1 MQDLETHLFARE
13 VALHAAD
20 VRNSEIRLRELLA
33 EDFREF
39 GRSGGCY
46 DLSEIIASL
55 TGEEMEAKVGVED
68 FKVARLGDIVA
79 LVTYRSVRQEE
90 GGVQVATN
98 RSSIWRLEPDGS
110 WRMVF
115 HQGTPAA

>member
-1 MQDLETHLFARE
+1 MQDLESHLFARE

-39 GRSGGCY
+39 GRSGGRY

-55 TGEEMEAKVGVED
+55 TGEDAEAKVEVED
-68 FKVARLGDIVA
+68 FKVARLGEIVA
-79 LVTYRSVRQEE
+79 LATYRSIRRRED
-90 GGVQVATN
+90 GVQTATN
-98 RSSIWRLEPDGS
+98 RSSIWRLELDGS

>member
-13 VALHAAD
+13 VALHTAD
-20 VRNSEIRLRELLA
+20 VRKSEIRLRELLA

-39 GRSGGCY
+39 GRSGGCH
-46 DLSEIIASL
+46 DLPEIITSL
-55 TGEEMEAKVGVED
+55 TEEGAEARVEVED
-68 FKVARLGDIVA
+68 FKVARLGDIIA
-79 LVTYRSVRQEE
+79 LATYRSIRLQED
-90 GGVQVATN
+90 GAQVVTN
-98 RSSIWRLEPDGS
+98 RSSIWRLELDGS

>member
-1 MQDLETHLFARE
+1 MQDLEAHLFARE
-13 VALHAAD
+13 TALHRAD
-20 VRNSEIRLRELLA
+20 VRNSEMRLRELLA

-46 DLSEIIASL
+46 DLPEIITSL
-55 TGEEMEAKVGVED
+55 TREDAEAAIEVED
-68 FKVARLGDIVA
+68 FTVAQLDDIIA
-79 LVTYRSVRQEE
+79 LVTYRSIRP
-90 GGVQVATN
+90 GGDGAQVMTN